1 MGEHSIS
8 LITTLKPFKGLARIH
23 QINSLQSWAKFI
35 EGAEIIVVGES
46 EGFETILSEFK
57 FNIKWIK
64 EVKTSYSGAPYLDD
78 MIKKGLENARNDSV
92 CIINADTILL
102 SDFVKSVSKLIN
114 IYDNNFL
121 LTSRSFSLNINTIL
135 NFDDPEIEER
145 LKNIVRKNYIHND
158 IRSLPTDFYFF
169 HREFLSNA
177 KIPPFIY
184 GRGVFVRWYIYHAH
198 CKRIPIIDATP
209 VITAIHQMHSFDYIK
224 DHDVQEELQKVKDP
238 YKALMKGREFRWNL
252 EIAGPAA
259 YFSGADFT
267 HILTEQGLVKI
278 NSPYHLVRYLLK
290 KPLLPPYS
298 KVSFPLIKALLPNR
312 TVRSFTKRTLRRLK
326 LFY

>member
-35 EGAEIIVVGES
+35 EDAEIIVVGES

-102 SDFVKSVSKLIN
+102 SDFVNSVSNLIN
-114 IYDNNFL
+114 MYDNRFL
-121 LTSRSFSLNINTIL
+121 LTSRSFPLNINTVL
-135 NFDDPEIEER
+135 DFDEPEIEAH
-145 LKNIVRKNYIHND
+145 LKHYARKNYTHLD
-158 IRSLPTDFYFF
+158 ITSLPTDFYFF
-169 HREFLSNA
+169 HRDFLSNA

-184 GRGVFVRWYIYHAH
+184 GRGIFVRWYIYHAY
-198 CKRIPIIDATP
+198 CKRIPIIDGTP
-209 VITAIHQMHSFDYIK
+209 TITAIHQTHTFDYIN
-224 DHDVQEELQKVKDP
+224 DPEVQKELQKAQDP
-238 YKALMKGREFRWNL
+238 YIALMKGREFRWNL

-259 YFSGADFT
+259 YFSGGDFT
-267 HILTEQGLVKI
+267 HILTEHGLVKT
-278 NSPYHLVRYLLK
+278 NSPYHFVRRLIK

-298 KVSFPLIKALLPNR
+298 KITFPLIKTLLPSR

>member
-1 MGEHSIS
+1 MGEHPIS

-57 FNIKWIK
+57 FNIKWVK

-78 MIKKGLENARNDSV
+78 MIKKGLENARYDFV

-102 SDFVKSVSKLIN
+102 SDFVHSISKLIN
-114 IYDNNFL
+114 IYDDNFL
-121 LTSRSFSLNINTIL
+121 LTSRSFPLNINTIID
-135 NFDDPEIEER
+135 FDQPEVEAC
-145 LKNIVRKNYIHND
+145 LKYKARKRYIHRD
-158 IRSLPTDFYFF
+158 ITSLPTDFYFF

-209 VITAIHQMHSFDYIK
+209 VITAIHQTHSFDYIK
-224 DHDVQEELQKVKDP
+224 DHDVQEELQKVQDP
-238 YKALMKGREFRWNL
+238 YKALMKGKEFRWNL

-267 HILTEQGLVKI
+267 HILTERGLVKI
-278 NSPYHLVRYLLK
+278 NSLYHLVRYLLK

-298 KVSFPLIKALLPNR
+298 KISFPLIKALLPSR
-312 TVRSFTKRTLRRLK
+312 TVRSFTKQTLRKLK